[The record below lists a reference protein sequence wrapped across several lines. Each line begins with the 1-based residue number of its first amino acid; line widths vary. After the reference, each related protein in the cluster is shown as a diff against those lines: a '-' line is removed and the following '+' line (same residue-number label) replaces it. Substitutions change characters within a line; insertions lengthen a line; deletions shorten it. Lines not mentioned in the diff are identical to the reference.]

1 MKNNG
6 HHKLDIDDR
15 MIIQACLHDHQSLT
29 QIATRLKVSKST
41 ICRELA
47 RNYQTKDE
55 KATLCPLLKKVV
67 VCNVCKKKGCC
78 PRRKRFY
85 NFITADELSQNRRKM
100 SRSNPKLS
108 NSIIK
113 GIDEVV
119 AQGVSLGQSLHHI
132 YMGDVWIQGTCCERT
147 VRRLVY
153 RGNLSI
159 RPHQLRRYVT
169 YKRSYVKTKEELQI
183 RDIRCLIGRTYKD
196 FVRYCIAHKKENVV
210 QYDSVIG
217 KIDDQQAILTIT
229 FPKDNFQFGLLIQK
243 GNANSTIRTLKHLFA
258 TLGNDLI
265 KKVFPVNLADNGTEF
280 STFHHLECD
289 ARGEMLVRCFFT
301 NPYRSTDKAHCER
314 NHEFIRYCIP
324 KGKSLDFLTQDSVND
339 LFSNINSYTRASK
352 GDQTPY
358 DLVKKRFG
366 QTFLDLINIKRIPN
380 KKVKLTQIT

>member
-1 MKNNG
+1 MKIIG

-29 QIATRLKVSKST
+29 QIAFRLKVSKST
-41 ICRELA
+41 ISRELT
-47 RNYQTKDE
+47 RNFQSKDE
-55 KATLCPLLKKVV
+55 KATICPLLKKVI
-67 VCNVCKKKGCC
+67 VCNVCKKKGYC

-85 NFITADELSQNRRKM
+85 NFITANEQASNRKRM

-108 NSIIK
+108 SSMIK

-119 AQGVSLGQSLHHI
+119 SLGVSLGQSLHHI
-132 YMGDVWIQGTCCERT
+132 YIGDPWIQGICCERT

-183 RDIRCLIGRTYKD
+183 RDIRVLIGRTYKD
-196 FVRYCIAHKKENVV
+196 FVRYCIAHKRENVV

-229 FPKDNFQFGLLIQK
+229 FPKYNFQFGLLIQK
-243 GNANSTIRTLKHLFA
+243 GNANSMNRTIKHLFA
-258 TLGNDLI
+258 SLTPDLI
-265 KKVFPVNLADNGTEF
+265 KLIFPINLADNGTEF
-280 STFHHLECD
+280 SSFHHLECD
-289 ARGEMLVRCFFT
+289 AQGEKLVRCFFT

-324 KGKSLDFLTQDSVND
+324 KGKSLDFLTQDIVND
-339 LFSNINSYTRASK
+339 LFSNINSYIRASK
-352 GDQTPY
+352 NNQTPY

-380 KKVKLTQIT
+380 KKVKLTQLT